1 MSEKKKILIKEVN
14 NNYEKRDAYNEN
26 VKRYNKAL
34 KNEFYFE
41 AIWILYAILEDRTSS
56 FFYHLGFTQTDN
68 RNNIIRK
75 KEIKKQIREIFKMK
89 EREKN
94 YQLVKLSGKILRIQN
109 LLEWSKNEENA
120 NTLYKKEIR
129 KVLLNVFSDEEFL
142 KNLNYL
148 NDNWRE
154 KRNELTHALL
164 IKNIDSVKGELK
176 PLAEKGKDIFNII
189 DKKVKKIKNAKI
201 REKFNLK

>member
-14 NNYEKRDAYNEN
+14 NNCEKRDAYNEN

-41 AIWILYAILEDRTSS
+41 AIWIMYAILEDRTSS

-120 NTLYKKEIR
+120 NTQYKKEIR

>member
-109 LLEWSKNEENA
+109 LLEWSKNEEKA

-176 PLAEKGKDIFNII
+176 PLAEKGKDIFKII